1 MVVKQPKPKRTKKSD
16 TWAPLIGHTPAVV
29 LPPCSKRQ
37 SITFPEDLWQQVD
50 WWAKQRHETF
60 SKAVLRLMRLG
71 LAEEARAKER
81 LREVVRK
88 IQAAGSDEAADAYV
102 DELTEA
108 VFGPQQRS
116 PRA

>member
-1 MVVKQPKPKRTKKSD
+1 MLVDLAS
-16 TWAPLIGHTPAVV
+16 
-29 LPPCSKRQ
+29 PCSKRQ
-37 SITFPEDLWQQVD
+37 SITFPGELWQQVE
-50 WWAKQRHETF
+50 WGAKRQHETF
-60 SKAVLRLMRLG
+60 SKAVLRYVRQG
-71 LAEEARAKER
+71 LAEEAKAKER

-88 IQAAGSDEAADAYV
+88 IQAAGSDAAADAYV